1 MKLSNLLLVSA
12 VIALIF
18 GVGLVVVT
26 GSLLAVYGMT
36 VDRTGTVVAQL
47 FGSLLL
53 AFAVLNWFARN
64 VTDPDARRAVI
75 LGNLTGNAV
84 GFVVILLG
92 QLSGIANQLGWSN
105 VAIYALLALAW
116 LYVQFIQREG
126 A

>member
-64 VTDPDARRAVI
+64 VTDPEARRAVI

-105 VAIYALLALAW
+105 VAIYALLTLAW
-116 LYVQFIQREG
+116 LYVQFIQRER